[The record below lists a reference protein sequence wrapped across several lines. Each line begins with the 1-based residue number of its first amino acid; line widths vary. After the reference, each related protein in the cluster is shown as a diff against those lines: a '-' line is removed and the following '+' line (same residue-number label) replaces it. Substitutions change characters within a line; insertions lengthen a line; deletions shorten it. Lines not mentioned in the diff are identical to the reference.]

1 MRAHTRGCGCL
12 HAQMHECVR
21 VHASSMGRRAFV
33 PVERKLLEAALRLV
47 PPPFAVLCAR
57 CLPLSHRSPTA
68 CAARV
73 RSYRSHS
80 CDLHVDR
87 WRNRRRA
94 RASACAKRRQWI
106 TAVRLRVVWRAP
118 HCAPACCG
126 ANVRCRVVPCG
137 RCGRVVRWLH
147 ACRERSMA
155 AVPALRETTH
165 PVHRS
170 LPLRVGRCAAHT
182 STHKH
187 PCTPA
192 PHASH
197 PCVHHPSTRVA
208 HNLTLGFGDVSFPPV
223 LL

>member
-1 MRAHTRGCGCL
+1 MQSPGVPVRRRACTHKRL
-12 HAQMHECVR
+12 WLLARADARVR
-21 VHASSMGRRAFV
+21 ACACIEHVRRAFV

-87 WRNRRRA
+87 RRNCRCA
-94 RASACAKRRQWI
+94 RASACAKRRPWI

-137 RCGRVVRWLH
+137 RCGRVVR
-147 ACRERSMA
+147 CM
-155 AVPALRETTH
+155 P
-165 PVHRS
+165 
-170 LPLRVGRCAAHT
+170 VGRAVWQRCPPCGRLPT
-182 STHKH
+182 
-187 PCTPA
+187 PCTA
-192 PHASH
+192 AS
-197 PCVHHPSTRVA
+197 P
-208 HNLTLGFGDVSFPPV
+208 
-223 LL
+223 